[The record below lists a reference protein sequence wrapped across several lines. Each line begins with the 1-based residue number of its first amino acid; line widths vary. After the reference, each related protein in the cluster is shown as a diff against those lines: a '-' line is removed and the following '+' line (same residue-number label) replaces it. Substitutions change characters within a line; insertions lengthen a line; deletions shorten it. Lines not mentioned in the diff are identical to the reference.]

1 MVLANLR
8 VKAYTCRSRAGGF
21 TLLELLV
28 VLVILGLLATLVG
41 PRLFANISKS
51 ETKVARAQIAAL
63 ETALEN
69 FRVDTGSLPSTE
81 QGLGALERAPA
92 NEPKW
97 AGPYLKKALPLDPW
111 GKPYQYRSPGE
122 KSEFDIFTLGKDG
135 KAGGSGSDED
145 VFNK

>member
-1 MVLANLR
+1 MAIACLTRSGRQLPS
-8 VKAYTCRSRAGGF
+8 KARGF

-69 FRVDTGSLPSTE
+69 YRVDVGSLPSSE
-81 QGLGALERAPA
+81 LGLSALEKAPP
-92 NEPKW
+92 NETKW
-97 AGPYLKKALPLDPW
+97 AGPYLKKALPFDPW

-122 KSEFDIFTLGKDG
+122 KFEFDIFTLGKDG
-135 KAGGSGSDED
+135 KAGGTGNDED
-145 VFNK
+145 VYNK

>member
-1 MVLANLR
+1 MALAQLKR
-8 VKAYTCRSRAGGF
+8 IAHSGCSKPSGF

-51 ETKVARAQIAAL
+51 ETKVARAQIAAI
-63 ETALEN
+63 ETAVEN
-69 FRVDTGSLPSTE
+69 YRVDTGSFPSTE
-81 QGLGALERAPA
+81 QGLAALEKAPA
-92 NEPKW
+92 NETKW
-97 AGPYLKKALPLDPW
+97 GGPYLKKALPLDPW
-111 GKPYQYRSPGE
+111 GKAYQYRLPGE

-135 KAGGSGSDED
+135 KAGGTGNDED

>member
-1 MVLANLR
+1 MALAQLKR
-8 VKAYTCRSRAGGF
+8 IAHSGCSKSTGF

-51 ETKVARAQIAAL
+51 ETKVARAQIAAI
-63 ETALEN
+63 ETAVEN
-69 FRVDTGSLPSTE
+69 YRVDTGSFPSTE
-81 QGLGALERAPA
+81 QGLAALEKAPA
-92 NEPKW
+92 NETKW
-97 AGPYLKKALPLDPW
+97 GGPYLKKALPLDPW
-111 GKPYQYRSPGE
+111 GKAYQYRLPGE

-135 KAGGSGSDED
+135 KAGGTGNDED

>member
-1 MVLANLR
+1 MALAQLKR
-8 VKAYTCRSRAGGF
+8 IAHSGCSKSTGF

-51 ETKVARAQIAAL
+51 ETKVARAQIAAI
-63 ETALEN
+63 ETAVEN
-69 FRVDTGSLPSTE
+69 YRVDTGSFPSTE
-81 QGLGALERAPA
+81 HGLAALEKAPA
-92 NEPKW
+92 NETKW
-97 AGPYLKKALPLDPW
+97 GGPYLKKALPRDPW
-111 GKPYQYRSPGE
+111 GKAYQYRLPGE

-135 KAGGSGSDED
+135 KAGGTGNDED

>member
-1 MVLANLR
+1 MAIACLTRSVRPHLP
-8 VKAYTCRSRAGGF
+8 KASGF

-69 FRVDTGSLPSTE
+69 YRVDVGSLPSSE
-81 QGLGALERAPA
+81 LGLSALEKAPP
-92 NEPKW
+92 NETKW

-122 KSEFDIFTLGKDG
+122 KFEFDIFTLGKDG
-135 KAGGSGSDED
+135 KAGGTGNDED
-145 VFNK
+145 VYNK

>member
-1 MVLANLR
+1 MGL
-8 VKAYTCRSRAGGF
+8 VKSTCFTRTCQKKFGGF

-69 FRVDTGSLPSTE
+69 YRVDTGSLPSTE
-81 QGLGALERAPA
+81 QGLSALEKAPP
-92 NEPKW
+92 NETKW
-97 AGPYLKKALPLDPW
+97 AGPYLKKSMPLDPW
-111 GKPYQYRSPGE
+111 GKAYQYRAPGE
-122 KSEFDIFTLGKDG
+122 KSEFDIFTFGKDG
-135 KAGGSGSDED
+135 KAGGTGSDED

>member
-1 MVLANLR
+1 MAIACL
-8 VKAYTCRSRAGGF
+8 TRSVRPHLPKAGGF

-69 FRVDTGSLPSTE
+69 YRVDVGSLPSSE
-81 QGLGALERAPA
+81 LGLSALEKAPP
-92 NEPKW
+92 NETKW
-97 AGPYLKKALPLDPW
+97 AGPYLKKALPVDPW

-122 KSEFDIFTLGKDG
+122 KFEFDIFTLGKDA
-135 KAGGSGSDED
+135 KAGGTGNDED
-145 VFNK
+145 VYNK

>member
-1 MVLANLR
+1 MAIACLTRSVRPHLS
-8 VKAYTCRSRAGGF
+8 KASGF

-69 FRVDTGSLPSTE
+69 YRVDVGSLPSSE
-81 QGLGALERAPA
+81 LGLSALEKSPP
-92 NEPKW
+92 NETKW

-122 KSEFDIFTLGKDG
+122 KFEFDIFTLGKDG
-135 KAGGSGSDED
+135 KAGGTGNDED
-145 VFNK
+145 VYNK